1 MTAEQPAQF
10 ARDPQP
16 AQTVRRLHRST
27 ENRVLAGVCGG
38 IAEYYG
44 SDPTAVRLAVLVIG
58 LFTGIFP
65 MLILYLIAAIVFP
78 ERLPGE
84 TSAGAPARVRTG
96 SAALVFGAILI
107 IVGIGGFA
115 NEWLR
120 LDWDLAWPLMLIGF
134 GITVVIVASRRN

>member
-1 MTAEQPAQF
+1 MTAEQPAHF
-10 ARDPQP
+10 ARDSQP
-16 AQTVRRLHRST
+16 GQTVRRLHRST

-38 IAEYYG
+38 ISEYYG

-84 TSAGAPARVRTG
+84 TSAGAPPRVRTG

-120 LDWDLAWPLMLIGF
+120 LDWDLAWPFMLIGL
-134 GITVVIVASRRN
+134 GITVVIVATRRN